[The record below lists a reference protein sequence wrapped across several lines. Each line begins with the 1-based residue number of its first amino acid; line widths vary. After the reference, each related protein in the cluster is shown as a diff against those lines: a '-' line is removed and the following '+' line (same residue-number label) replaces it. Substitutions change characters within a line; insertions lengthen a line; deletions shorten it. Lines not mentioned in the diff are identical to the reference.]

1 MSVRFGFGLGTQQ
14 VLRTPTDLNDVVD
27 GLEEFGFDS
36 LWLSERVTGPPLDPL
51 ATMGYVAGRSSRLKF
66 GTSVLVL
73 PGRNP
78 VLLAKE
84 LATLD
89 VLSQGRLLLAFGLGI
104 ADPGEQ
110 QAFGV
115 QRAERGALFEEALPL
130 MRRLWRE
137 EDVTHHGDN
146 FHVDGIT
153 LHPRAVGRM
162 EAWHSGNSP
171 SELRRTGRLADG
183 WLGSLLTPEEAGRA
197 RETIQEQAAQHDRKI
212 DDDHFGAT
220 VIYAHD
226 AFPPGLVELV
236 ERRRPGRPPE
246 EVVARGADALV
257 SLLEGHVAAG
267 LSKFVVV
274 PSEPSRSSWRDE
286 LGWLSSL
293 VHPLQD

>member
-14 VLRTPTDLNDVVD
+14 VLQTPTDLNEVVD
-27 GLEEFGFDS
+27 GLEEFRFDS

-51 ATMGYVAGRSSRLKF
+51 ATMGYVAGRTSRLKF

-78 VLLAKE
+78 LLLAKE

-89 VLSQGRLLLAFGLGI
+89 VLSNGRLLLAFGLGI
-104 ADPGEQ
+104 VDPKEQ

-115 QRAERGALFEEALPL
+115 QRTERGPLFDEALPL

-137 EDVTHHGDN
+137 SDVTYHGAH
-146 FHVDGIT
+146 FQVDGVT
-153 LHPRAVGRM
+153 LQPRPVGRM

-183 WLGSLLTPEEAGRA
+183 WLGSLLTPEEAGKA
-197 RETIQEQAAQHDRKI
+197 REAIQDEAAQHDRKI

-226 AFPPGLVELV
+226 AFPPGVLELV
-236 ERRRPGRPPE
+236 AKRRPGRSPE
-246 EVVARGADALV
+246 EVLARGGEALV
-257 SLLEGHVAAG
+257 SLLKGHVEAG

-274 PSEPSRSSWRDE
+274 PSEPTRSWHDE

>member
-14 VLRTPTDLNDVVD
+14 VLQTPTDFNDVVD
-27 GLEEFGFDS
+27 GLEEFRFDS

-51 ATMGYVAGRSSRLKF
+51 AAMGYVAGRTSRLKF

-89 VLSQGRLLLAFGLGI
+89 VLSNGRLLLAFGLGI
-104 ADPGEQ
+104 VDPQEQ

-115 QRAERGALFEEALPL
+115 QRAERGPLFEEALPL

-137 EDVTHHGDN
+137 EEVTHHGDR
-146 FHVDGIT
+146 FHVDGLT
-153 LHPRAVGRM
+153 LQPRPVGRM
-162 EAWHSGNSP
+162 EAWLSGSSP
-171 SELRRTGRLADG
+171 AELRRTGRLADG
-183 WLGSLLTPEEAGRA
+183 WLGSLLTPAEAGQA
-197 RETIQEQAAQHDRKI
+197 REAIQEEAAQHDRKI

-220 VIYAHD
+220 VLYAHD
-226 AFPPGLVELV
+226 AFPPGVLALVEK
-236 ERRRPGRPPE
+236 RRPGRPPE
-246 EVVARGADALV
+246 EVVARGGDALV
-257 SLLEGHVAAG
+257 SLLKGHVKAG

-274 PSEPSRSSWRDE
+274 PSEPTQSWHEE